1 MVEILGLRET
11 NANLITGQEITW
23 YEKKKNVEVEPPW
36 YLH

>member
-23 YEKKKNVEVEPPW
+23 YKKVKKCRS
-36 YLH
+36 